1 MCIIDMSWKKKK
13 HAFNFSFNFYWIIEE
28 NILQDL

>member
-1 MCIIDMSWKKKK
+1 MCIIDMSWKKK
-13 HAFNFSFNFYWIIEE
+13 HAFNFSFGFYWIIEE